1 MAAFPNI
8 FKEFDKLK
16 IMVIG
21 DVMVDSYLWG
31 KVNRISPEAPV
42 PIVNVLKR
50 EKRLGGAANVA
61 LNLLALGAKPYLI
74 SVIGDDPEGDDLMNL
89 MAEQSFSTEGLYR
102 SKHRPTTI
110 KHRVIGGSQQL
121 LRVDAESTDPLN
133 REEKEAI
140 KAKIEKLILECDAL
154 VFEDYDKGVIDE
166 ELIEFAVQKCKENN
180 IPVSVDP
187 KKRNFLAYKEVDL
200 FKPNLKEIKEGLNI
214 DIIPGDLESL
224 KKASQQLRKVLSHKM
239 TLLTLSEYGM
249 FYDGNTSDIIPAHR
263 REIAD
268 VSGAGD
274 TVISIATCCLAL
286 DLPESLLAELSNLGG
301 GLVCEHVG
309 VVPIEKDT
317 LLEEAIHIIDPAKHG
332 LGR

>member
-1 MAAFPNI
+1 MAVFPNI
-8 FKEFDKLK
+8 FEQFDKLK

-61 LNLLALGAKPYLI
+61 LNLLALGAQPYLI
-74 SVIGDDPEGDDLMNL
+74 SVIGNDSEGDEMMRLMD
-89 MAEQSFSTEGLYR
+89 EQSFSTEGLYR
-102 SKHRPTTI
+102 SNHRPTTI
-110 KHRVIGGSQQL
+110 KHRVIGGTQHL
-121 LRVDAESTDPLN
+121 LRVDEENTDSLN
-133 REEKEAI
+133 AEEKQAL
-140 KAKIEKLILECDAL
+140 KNKIEKLISECDAI
-154 VFEDYDKGVIDE
+154 VFEDYDKGVIDDG
-166 ELIEFAVQKCKENN
+166 LIEFTVTKCKEYN

-187 KKRNFLAYKEVDL
+187 KKRNFLSYKEVDL

-214 DIIPGDLESL
+214 EIIPGDKKNL
-224 KKASQQLRKVLSHKM
+224 KKASDQLRKSLSHKT
-239 TLLTLSEYGM
+239 TLLTLSEYGI
-249 FYDGNTSDIIPAHR
+249 FYDGKSSDVIPAHR

-274 TVISIATCCLAL
+274 TVISIATCCMAL

-309 VVPIEKDT
+309 VVPIEKDV
-317 LLEEAIHIIDPAKHG
+317 LLEEAINSIDPARHG